1 MKDFDAVV
9 IGAGLGGLSAATA
22 LSKAG
27 KNVLLLERHNVP
39 GGYATS
45 FMRGRFEF
53 DVSLHELSGVGTEG
67 NRGPA
72 WGILDGC
79 GVASRVEFVPIPDF
93 YRCIF
98 PGLDITLPLG
108 RENFEDLMCS
118 EFPAEANGIKRFS
131 SIAFDLAREAIEFSL
146 SGKKPNELNPE
157 EFPAMATYAGR
168 TVAEVLY
175 PEVSDEKARTVL
187 SMICN
192 YLGQT
197 PSKGAFAPFAMAVTT
212 YLTYGPVHIKGK
224 SQALS
229 QAFVDTIEACGGQVW
244 LNNGAARII
253 VSKEKVRG
261 VIAEDGTKIE
271 CPCVV
276 SNANPFATCLELIGR
291 ENVPDWYLN
300 RLGIWSP
307 GVGTFNVFLGLDR
320 PYTDF
325 GIRSHETFVGSG
337 YGHWETADEMSKRAV
352 DVDPPGI
359 SICAYNVADES
370 FSPPG
375 TTAMALTFGGYSAP
389 WLKLTPRE
397 YVAAKDKMAAKA
409 IAFVNS
415 LAPGLRN
422 HIEVMDVAT
431 PLTNIRYSGNPG
443 GSFFGFAESR
453 QPTGL
458 DRIPFRGPVEG
469 LYFASAWVYLGGG
482 YFPTIF
488 GGWLSANEV
497 MADMDGNGRDP
508 GLMKMLADRM
518 KEEVDNADR
527 LRDVTSFIP
536 KGLDQKMYT
545 HRISLE
551 IEKVMKETPST
562 KTFRMVSKEG
572 GLPYFRAGQ
581 YINLFVEIDGIL
593 TSRPYTISSSP
604 GDPWYDLT
612 VRRKENGFVSPYLY
626 DHVTPGDM
634 FVSTVPN
641 GHFHYNPV
649 IDSDNLV
656 FLAGGCG
663 ITPFISMLRE
673 TTGKQLPLTI
683 HLIYGSRFPSDIIFK
698 QELEEMASKHPNIK
712 VDFVISESS
721 TVWKGHRGFLD
732 KAMLSSLIETAEG
745 KSFFICG
752 PDEMA
757 EMCDDALKKL
767 GVPGRRIKREAS
779 GPPDDVTRQ
788 PGWNGLSPDAVFEV
802 IEEKSGRRIQ
812 ARAVEPLMV
821 ALERSGIVI
830 PSSCRSGECGACR
843 TRLVSG
849 QVFVPDN
856 IKVRQSDQKANYI
869 HACMSY
875 PLGNLRI
882 RL

>member
-1 MKDFDAVV
+1 MKDFDAVI

-27 KNVLLLERHNVP
+27 KKVLLLEKHNVP
-39 GGYATS
+39 GGYATT

-79 GVASRVEFVPIPDF
+79 GVASKVEFIPIPDF

-108 RENFEDLMCS
+108 RQNFEDLLCR
-118 EFPAEANGIKRFS
+118 EFPAEADGIKRFS
-131 SIAFDLAREAIEFSL
+131 SIVFDLAQEAIEFSL
-146 SGKKPNELNPE
+146 SGKKPNELDPAK
-157 EFPAMATYAGR
+157 FPTMATYAGCS
-168 TVAEVLY
+168 VAEVLY
-175 PEVSDEKARTVL
+175 SEVSDKKARTVL

-197 PSKGAFAPFAMAVTT
+197 PSRGAFAPFTMAVTS
-212 YLTYGPVHIKGK
+212 YLIYGPVHIRGK

-229 QAFVDTIEACGGQVW
+229 QAFVDTIEECGGQVW

-253 VSKEKVRG
+253 ASGEKVRG
-261 VIAEDGTKIE
+261 VVAEDGTRIE
-271 CPCVV
+271 CPYVV
-276 SNANPFATCLELIGR
+276 SNANPFSTCLELMGR

-307 GVGTFNVFLGLDR
+307 GIGTFNVFLGLDR
-320 PYTDF
+320 PYADF
-325 GIRSHETFVGSG
+325 GISSHETFVGSG
-337 YGHWETADEMSKRAV
+337 YDDWETADEASKSAV

-359 SICAYNVADES
+359 SICTYNVADET

-375 TTAMALTFGGYSAP
+375 TTAMALTLGGYSGP
-389 WLKLTPRE
+389 WLKLTPDE
-397 YVAAKDKMAAKA
+397 YVAAKDKMAEKA
-409 IAFVNS
+409 IAFADN
-415 LAPGLRN
+415 LAPGLRD
-422 HIEVMDVAT
+422 HIEVMEVAT

-458 DRIPFRGPVEG
+458 ERIPFRGPVEG

-488 GGWLSANEV
+488 GGWLAANEV
-497 MADMDGNGRDP
+497 VEDMNRAGRDP
-508 GLMKMLADRM
+508 GLMKTLENRM
-518 KEEVDNADR
+518 KEEVDHSDT
-527 LRDVTSFIP
+527 LRDAASFLP
-536 KGLDQKMYT
+536 KGLDQKIYT
-545 HRISLE
+545 HRISLKT
-551 IEKVMKETPST
+551 EKVIEETPST
-562 KTFRMVSKEG
+562 KTFRMVPKG
-572 GLPYFRAGQ
+572 GNLPYFRAGQ

-604 GDPWYDLT
+604 GEPWYDLT
-612 VRRKENGFVSPYLY
+612 VRKKENGFVSPFL
-626 DHVTPGDM
+626 HERVRPGDT

-641 GHFHYNPV
+641 GHFYYNPI
-649 IDSDNLV
+649 IDSADLV

-673 TTGKQLPLTI
+673 VTGKQLPLKI

-712 VDFVISESS
+712 VDFVISESAA
-721 TVWKGHRGFLD
+721 VWDGHRGFLD
-732 KAMLSSLIETAEG
+732 EAMLSSLIETVEE
-745 KSFFICG
+745 KSYFICG
-752 PDEMA
+752 PDEMVA
-757 EMCDDALKKL
+757 MCEDALNRQ
-767 GVPGRRIKREAS
+767 GVPGRRIKKEAS
-779 GPPDDVTRQ
+779 GPPDDITLV
-788 PGWNGLSPDAVFEV
+788 PGWNGVSPDAVFEI
-802 IEEKSGRRIQ
+802 IEEKSGRTFQ

-821 ALERSGIVI
+821 ALERAGMVI
-830 PSSCRSGECGACR
+830 PVSCRSGECGACR

-849 QVFVPDN
+849 RVFVPDN
-856 IKVRQSDQKANYI
+856 IKVRQSDQKANYV

-875 PLGNLRI
+875 PLEDLRI